1 MARPTTVDDRQD
13 RRVKMRVVLVK
24 RDRWLWLGDGVSRW
38 WAVRVVLGGRDS
50 MREMNDGDG
59 FGQRVVLG
67 GRDSMREMNDGDG
80 FGQG

>member
-38 WAVRVVLGGRDS
+38 WAVRYSMGAQSVKEGGMVLTKVKDESRS
-50 MREMNDGDG
+50 SVCSSKMG
-59 FGQRVVLG
+59 FAMVDEALKV
-67 GRDSMREMNDGDG
+67 
-80 FGQG
+80 